1 MNFKHT
7 ALILLFFMCLTAFF
21 TGCGSVPTPG
31 ENNKQDEIPIP
42 DSPPITPPKPV
53 DIERIEPPS
62 KPATVITGDARIIP
76 VTSEI
81 INAIQNS
88 GMNLKDL
95 NLNYYLSEPFS
106 LLRPERNNIP
116 ERFESKEGNLVRVVP
131 EQREQNPSIVFN
143 TTDAGT
149 LRTIESEALVI
160 VFQNI
165 PLRFRRNSQGRYV
178 LSSAEIESRTLPLQ
192 PGERL
197 PHLCIRAELN
207 DTLEVRTVADL
218 TPAGSQR
225 STNVQQPA
233 YRDTSGQSYQQNIS
247 YHASP
252 SRQIMAR
259 GSVTPEGVAAY
270 LRSLNRPVD
279 GARLRNLINT
289 YIYEAGIEGV
299 NHDIAIAQMLYATD
313 FLRNQRMAT
322 HNYAGFIINGSRL
335 NGRPWNGRFDDMRTG
350 VRAHIQHLKGYA
362 SRERPSGTLVDPRYH
377 ILVNLG
383 YLGNVRAF
391 DLLCR
396 RWSENPEYGN
406 RINRILDDLWH
417 FSGVYR

>member
-21 TGCGSVPTPG
+21 TGCESVPTPG
-31 ENNKQDEIPIP
+31 ENNKQDEILIP
-42 DSPPITPPKPV
+42 DPPPLKPPETVVPEQIEQPIKPV
-53 DIERIEPPS
+53 
-62 KPATVITGDARIIP
+62 TVITGDARIIP

-116 ERFESKEGNLVRVVP
+116 ERIESKEGDLVIIP
-131 EQREQNPSIVFN
+131 EKREQIPSIVFN

-149 LRTIESEALVI
+149 LRTTIESEALVI

-192 PGERL
+192 SGGRL
-197 PHLCIRAELN
+197 PYLCIRAELN

-225 STNVQQPA
+225 STNFQQPA
-233 YRDTSGQSYQQNIS
+233 YRDTSGQSSQQNIS

-289 YIYEAGIEGV
+289 YIYEAGIEGI

-313 FLRNQRMAT
+313 FLRNRMAT
-322 HNYAGFIINGSRL
+322 HNYGGLSTNGLR
-335 NGRPWNGRFDDMRTG
+335 WNGRFDDMRTG

-383 YLGNVRAF
+383 YLGNVRTF
-391 DLLCR
+391 DQLFV
-396 RWSENPEYGN
+396 RWSPYNDIEYGN
-406 RINRILDDLWH
+406 SINMILENL
-417 FSGVYR
+417 YRF